1 MTLKT
6 YRARS
11 MGDALAEVKK
21 DLGRDAVILHTRTY
35 RIGGLLG
42 FGGKAMVEI
51 TASDGV
57 NIATPKPRRNAERAE
72 AAARADGDV
81 FEHFAV

>member
-35 RIGGLLG
+35 RVVLRSSR
-42 FGGKAMVEI
+42 F
-51 TASDGV
+51 
-57 NIATPKPRRNAERAE
+57 TPRIP
-72 AAARADGDV
+72 
-81 FEHFAV
+81 H